1 MASLIHLASC
11 EGLKS
16 ELDLFAL
23 PATQTSIDHGRV
35 VEHRLTS
42 ILSENSPVEFVI
54 SEKGNYY
61 IDLAKTFLYVRAAV
75 VNEDGSNLAEDAN
88 IAPITNFLQS
98 LVSSRS
104 QFKQYSDYS
113 IEQYLCISSV
123 YRDAVKRQSSP
134 NSSAINGLKTP
145 LSILIQQQRLMLGLL
160 REN

>member
-16 ELDLFAL
+16 EFDLFAL

-88 IAPITNFLQS
+88 IAPITNFLHSLWSQVDLSLNNTLITQS
-98 LVSSRS
+98 NNTYAYRA
-104 QFKQYSDYS
+104 Y
-113 IEQYLCISSV
+113 IE
-123 YRDAVKRQSSP
+123 
-134 NSSAINGLKTP
+134 T
-145 LSILIQQQRLMLGLL
+145 LL
-160 REN
+160 RGKAVPTPPQ